1 MSKFVDQLYESKDKT
16 YILIQKNIKPK
27 EVCELF
33 NEGQKDYLV
42 NYFFTYDHHVCF
54 IINLK
59 WINE

>member
-1 MSKFVDQLYESKDKT
+1 MVKVVYAHTDSIYVP
-16 YILIQKNIKPK
+16 IKNIEKAK